1 MINSMSSLRSRFREM
16 WQWPERRPARA
27 GAVAGWFQQGC
38 GMGVALLL
46 IPVVTQTL
54 SPEEAGIWFALVGLT
69 TILAILDWG
78 FGFAISRQAAFT
90 LGAKETTVAKDEFIH
105 LRHGWKGIGQLYH
118 LTRQLYRI
126 IALAVLLAGLAAFEI
141 LLQFG
146 NLLPREAS
154 ADLRICWYS
163 MVLASAVV
171 IFTVGQAVFLN
182 GLGAVYQTRALSGL
196 YQLFAGA
203 GAAAAVVC
211 GGGLAAM
218 GLSYLVAAAL
228 YHLAVRGLLTK
239 QLAPVQWEECPAAP
253 KGSLKALAKAA
264 VPMGV
269 INVSGMMIF
278 TIQPTLVG
286 ILLGAEKVTA
296 VYFAIKLGTSLH
308 LLALQIHTASLPFF
322 TRMLAGGSTSEPRN
336 YMRKT
341 LLISWS
347 AALLAM
353 VFFVV
358 AAPFIAPLFI
368 GSIPFVSQG
377 FIVLLAVDLLLL
389 GVTVPMAQSVLAS
402 GRNPF
407 AVPVVLTGLS
417 SLGLAAV
424 LIPRFGVIGVPLAT
438 LLANVAFHERAYIIE
453 MRKLWMW
460 LRSGE

>member
-1 MINSMSSLRSRFREM
+1 MSEPRQWLRDLG
-16 WQWPERRPARA
+16 QWPERRPARA

-46 IPVVTQTL
+46 IPVVTRSL
-54 SPEEAGIWFALVGLT
+54 SPSEAGIWFALVGLT
-69 TILAILDWG
+69 MMLAMLDWG

-90 LGAKETTVAKDEFIH
+90 LGAKETTLAKDEFIRLH
-105 LRHGWKGIGQLYH
+105 HGWKGVGQLYH

-126 IALAVLLAGLAAFEI
+126 IAAAVLVAGLGAFEV

-163 MVLASAVV
+163 MVLASSVV
-171 IFTVGQAVFLN
+171 IFTVGQAAFLN

-196 YQLFAGA
+196 YQLFAGL
-203 GAAAAVVC
+203 GAAVAVLS

-218 GLSYLVAAAL
+218 GLSYLAMAVF
-228 YHLAVRGLLTK
+228 YHLAIRRLLTK
-239 QLAPVQWEECPAAP
+239 RLEPTCWEECPPSP
-253 KGSLKALAKAA
+253 KGSLKGLAKAA
-264 VPMGV
+264 LPMGV
-269 INVSGMMIF
+269 INASGMMIF

-286 ILLGAEKVTA
+286 IFLGAEKVTA
-296 VYFAIKLGTSLH
+296 VFFAIKLGTSLH
-308 LLALQIHTASLPFF
+308 VLALQMHNASLPFF
-322 TRMLAGGSTSEPRN
+322 TRMLAGDAVHEARS

-341 LLISWS
+341 LLATWS
-347 AALLAM
+347 AGAVAM

-417 SLGLAAV
+417 SLGLAVV

-438 LLANVAFHERAYIIE
+438 LVANLAFHERAYVVA
-453 MRKLWMW
+453 MWKLWVR
-460 LRSGE
+460 LRRGDE

>member
-1 MINSMSSLRSRFREM
+1 MSTLRSKLRDL
-16 WQWPERRPARA
+16 WQWSERRPARA

-38 GMGVALLL
+38 GMAVALLL
-46 IPVVTQTL
+46 IPVVTRML
-54 SPEEAGIWFALVGLT
+54 PPSEAGIWFSLVGVT
-69 TILAILDWG
+69 TMLSMLDWG

-105 LRHGWKGIGQLYH
+105 LHHGWKGIGQLYH

-126 IALAVLLAGLAAFEI
+126 IAVGVLLAGLAAFEV
-141 LLQFG
+141 LLHFG

-154 ADLRICWYS
+154 SDLRICWYS
-163 MVLASAVV
+163 MVLASGVV
-171 IFTVGQAVFLN
+171 IFTVGQAAFLN

-196 YQLFAGA
+196 YQILSGV
-203 GAAAAVVC
+203 GAAAAVLS

-218 GLSYLVAAAL
+218 GLSYLVVAVF
-228 YHLAVRGLLTK
+228 YHWAMRGLLAK
-239 QLAPVQWEECPAAP
+239 RLAPVRWEECPAAP
-253 KGSLKALAKAA
+253 KGSLKGLAKAA
-264 VPMGV
+264 VPIGV
-269 INVSGMMIF
+269 INASGMMIF
-278 TIQPTLVG
+278 TFQPTLVG
-286 ILLGAEKVTA
+286 IFLGAEKVTA

-308 LLALQIHTASLPFF
+308 VLALQIHAASLPFF
-322 TRMLAGGSTSEPRN
+322 TRMLAGGSTAEARN

-347 AALLAM
+347 AALIAM

-358 AAPFIAPLFI
+358 AAPYIAPLFI

-377 FIVLLAVDLLLL
+377 FIVLMAVDLLLL

-407 AVPVVLTGLS
+407 AVPVVLTGIS
-417 SLGLAAV
+417 SLALAAI

-438 LLANVAFHERAYIIE
+438 LLANVAFHERSYVVE
-453 MRKLWMW
+453 MWRLGGR
-460 LRSGE
+460 LRRGDE

>member
-1 MINSMSSLRSRFREM
+1 MSDPAQWLRELWR
-16 WQWPERRPARA
+16 WPEQRPARA
-27 GAVAGWFQQGC
+27 GALAGWFQQGC

-46 IPVVTQTL
+46 IPVVTRML
-54 SPEEAGIWFALVGLT
+54 SPSEAGIWFALVGLT
-69 TILAILDWG
+69 TMLAMLDWG

-105 LRHGWKGIGQLYH
+105 LHHGWKGVGQLYY

-126 IALAVLLAGLAAFEI
+126 IAAAVLLAGLAAFEV
-141 LLQFG
+141 LLHFG
-146 NLLPREAS
+146 NLLPREATS
-154 ADLRICWYS
+154 DLRVCWYS
-163 MVLASAVV
+163 MVLASGVV
-171 IFTVGQAVFLN
+171 IFTVGQAAFLN

-196 YQLFAGA
+196 YQLCAGL
-203 GAAAAVVC
+203 GAAVAVLS
-211 GGGLAAM
+211 GGGLAVM
-218 GLSYLVAAAL
+218 GLSYLVMAFF
-228 YHLAVRGLLTK
+228 YHLAIRGLLAK
-239 QLAPVQWEECPAAP
+239 RLAPVRWEECPAAP
-253 KGSLKALAKAA
+253 EGSLKGLAKAA

-269 INVSGMMIF
+269 INASGMMIF

-286 ILLGAEKVTA
+286 IFLGAEKVTA

-308 LLALQIHTASLPFF
+308 VLALQIHAASLPFF
-322 TRMLAGGSTSEPRN
+322 TRMLAGGSTSEARN

-347 AALLAM
+347 AALIAM

-407 AVPVVLTGLS
+407 AVPVVLTGIS
-417 SLGLAAV
+417 SLALAAI

-438 LLANVAFHERAYIIE
+438 LIANVAFHERAYVVE
-453 MRKLWMW
+453 MWRLWGR
-460 LRSGE
+460 LRCGNE